1 MFRFENPL
9 DPSKDGG
16 NPFIDGVRFHIRN
29 SVSIKEE
36 LLPHI
41 DYYVAIANDD
51 DSATDILDR
60 MLASH
65 NYDADE
71 LTIADEHELLD
82 KIQAQI
88 SWIG

>member
-29 SVSIKEE
+29 STSIKEE
-36 LLPHI
+36 LMPHI
-41 DYYVAIANDD
+41 NYYIYCANDN
-51 DSATDILDR
+51 DSAMDILDR
-60 MLASH
+60 MLAAH

-71 LTIADEHELLD
+71 LTVGDEHELL
-82 KIQAQI
+82 KAIQSHM

>member
-36 LLPHI
+36 LKPHI
-41 DYYVAIANDD
+41 GYYIYSANEN
-51 DSATDILDR
+51 DSALDILER
-60 MLASH
+60 MLIAH
-65 NYDADE
+65 NYRIDE
-71 LTIADEHELLD
+71 LTVADEHELLD
-82 KIQAQI
+82 TIEGYMSQI
-88 SWIG
+88 G